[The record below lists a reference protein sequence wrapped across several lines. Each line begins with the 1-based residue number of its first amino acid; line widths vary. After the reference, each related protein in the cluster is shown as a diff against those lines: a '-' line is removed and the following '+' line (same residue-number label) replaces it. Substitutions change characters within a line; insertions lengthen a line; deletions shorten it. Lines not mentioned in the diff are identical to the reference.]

1 MMRWTILLSLFLG
14 LAACSKEEVFVPDNR
29 PPGYEGV
36 PLVKIQNFVNR
47 LYIDL
52 LAREPLDEEMVRDV
66 LFLRE
71 GALSPAT
78 RLALVVRLQTDTLF
92 IEGDTSYQRAYY
104 QNLYNLVKIRCLEG
118 VSDGELVG
126 EAGIFNFGAVKD
138 SIEGNWDGYTRKIRE
153 RDKLLDVVR
162 GREDL
167 ETGRITMEQ
176 FYARAVN
183 NAIYDR
189 IHMNT
194 VNFVNAS
201 FDNLLWRYP
210 TQAELLTGFRMIEL
224 NTPGVLFGK
233 QGTNKDDYVDIL
245 CTSREMY
252 EGLIIWAY
260 RQLVNRSP
268 GSTETNLLLADFIQ
282 HRDIRLIQRHI
293 LITDEYANF

>member
-1 MMRWTILLSLFLG
+1 MRTGIILLLLIFS
-14 LAACSKEEVFVPDNR
+14 ACQKEELFIPGNQA
-29 PPGYEGV
+29 PGYEGV

-47 LYIDL
+47 LFIDL
-52 LAREPLDEEMVRDV
+52 LAREPLDEEMDQEVR
-66 LFLRE
+66 
-71 GALSPAT
+71 ALQDAGLLPAA
-78 RLALVVRLQTDTLF
+78 RLDLIIRLQTGTRF
-92 IEGDTSYQRAYY
+92 VEGDTSYQRAYI
-104 QNLYNLVKIRCLEG
+104 QNLYNLAKIRCLEG
-118 VSDGELVG
+118 VSDGELEG
-126 EAGIFNFGAVKD
+126 EAGIYNFGAIKD

-162 GREDL
+162 GRAEMEGGL
-167 ETGRITMEQ
+167 ITFEQ
-176 FYARAVN
+176 LYARVIN
-183 NAIYDR
+183 NAIYDK

-224 NTPGVLFGK
+224 NTPGILFGK

-252 EGLIIWAY
+252 EGMIIWAY
-260 RQLVNRSP
+260 RQLVNRP
-268 GSTETNLLLADFIQ
+268 PTSTETNVLLSDFIS
-282 HRDIRLIQRHI
+282 HRDIRRIQQHI